1 MNKALR
7 LTSLMSDNEGFIFK
21 AVADY
26 LKECSIGPV
35 TVICGLPYVL
45 RADTPDPKIELL
57 AAPVIKGARYRN
69 EPVYFSD
76 IVVRKDSRFRSFMD
90 LKGASWAYNEPGS
103 HSGYN
108 VVKYYLA
115 ALGLNGDFFSKVI
128 ESGTHLRSLEM
139 ILNGEI
145 DASAIDSI
153 VLGVETRRS
162 DIGSFLRKIGTIGPS
177 PIPPLVI
184 SNQIPVEDRKYMRD
198 LVVKMD
204 EDPRGHALLEQG
216 DMVRLADVKDRDYD
230 VIRGMYRKGKD
241 IYL

>member
-1 MNKALR
+1 MLSALNLR
-7 LTSLMSDNEGFIFK
+7 SANHFLSVLGNLVLTIGYIGSSFQPDLFWSFSFTHIAGSDG
-21 AVADY
+21 
-26 LKECSIGPV
+26 
-35 TVICGLPYVL
+35 
-45 RADTPDPKIELL
+45 
-57 AAPVIKGARYRN
+57 
-69 EPVYFSD
+69 
-76 IVVRKDSRFRSFMD
+76 MD
-90 LKGASWAYNEPGS
+90 LAT
-103 HSGYN
+103 
-108 VVKYYLA
+108 
-115 ALGLNGDFFSKVI
+115 LGLNGDFFSKVI

-153 VLGVETRRS
+153 VLEVEIRHS

-216 DMVRLADVKDRDYD
+216 DMIRLADVKDRDYD